1 MAMRTLVSKLRIP
14 AAASRRTPP
23 TFRSFCS
30 ASQEL
35 GSTAARATA
44 KVVYPYV
51 GHKAIFE
58 PAIARQNRYRWW
70 LTFLRLIRNYVALNA
85 AFRASSHV
93 QKPE

>member
-1 MAMRTLVSKLRIP
+1 MDSPYFFSL
-14 AAASRRTPP
+14 PP
-23 TFRSFCS
+23 R
-30 ASQEL
+30 
-35 GSTAARATA
+35 
-44 KVVYPYV
+44 
-51 GHKAIFE
+51 AIFE